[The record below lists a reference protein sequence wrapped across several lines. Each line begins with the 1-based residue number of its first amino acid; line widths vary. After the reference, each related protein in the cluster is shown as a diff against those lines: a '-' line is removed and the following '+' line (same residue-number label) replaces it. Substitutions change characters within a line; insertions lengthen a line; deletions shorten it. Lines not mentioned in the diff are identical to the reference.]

1 MTPIHLLDIGPPID
15 DSLLR
20 VLLKSQGR
28 SELVLGVLQILRDTA
43 LDAAADA
50 AAAIGASDAVMHA
63 KLGRYDGLANVLVEL
78 YRMTMP
84 EESQSQEEDMLSEVP
99 RV

>member
-1 MTPIHLLDIGPPID
+1 MIPIHLLSIGPPVD
-15 DSLLR
+15 DSVLR
-20 VLLKSQGR
+20 ALMKSQGK
-28 SELVLGVLQILRDTA
+28 SELVTGLLQLLRDTA

-78 YRMTMP
+78 YRMTVP
-84 EESQSQEEDMLSEVP
+84 EESPSQEEDMLSEVP